1 MDLGLIAHILGCS
14 TQLKLSSLAIFVV
27 SVDWLFVWR
36 VTGPEPNLSIL
47 VTDLLQKQTRFN
59 SLTPRLILAVQD
71 HQVQISQ
78 AACALTKD
86 VELGE
91 MCVS

>member
-1 MDLGLIAHILGCS
+1 MDLGLIAHILGYS
-14 TQLKLSSLAIFVV
+14 TQLKLSFLATFVV
-27 SVDWLFVWR
+27 SVDEPFVWR
-36 VTGPEPNLSIL
+36 VRGPEPNLGIL
-47 VTDLLQKQTRFN
+47 VTDLLQKQTQFD

-71 HQVQISQ
+71 HQVQITQ
-78 AACALTKD
+78 AAGALTKD